1 MVVQTQIQILE
12 LEQLAEMVT
21 AGMDYVQIRV
31 NVAVNMVIVELHL
44 PTAIMESII
53 MMVFL
58 LHLIQTQTL
67 HLEELVTMA

>member
-1 MVVQTQIQILE
+1 
-12 LEQLAEMVT
+12 
-21 AGMDYVQIRV
+21 MDYVQIPV

-53 MMVFL
+53 IIMVFL
-58 LHLIQTQTL
+58 LHSIQTQTPTL